1 MFPMKIAIIAEG
13 RAAVIDV
20 VMKVRVAVATAESGA
35 ATEIVMTAEEVR
47 VAEGATEMVVVVEV
61 TNTVAVREEGVI
73 VEEVISTAVLLK
85 RNRSWG

>member
-1 MFPMKIAIIAEG
+1 
-13 RAAVIDV
+13 VIGV
-20 VMKVRVAVATAESGA
+20 VMKVRVAVVTAESEA

-73 VEEVISTAVLLK
+73 VEGGVISAAVLLK

>member
-1 MFPMKIAIIAEG
+1 
-13 RAAVIDV
+13 VIGV
-20 VMKVRVAVATAESGA
+20 VMKVRVAVVTAESEA

-73 VEEVISTAVLLK
+73 VEGVISAAVLLK